1 MNHVAESNPVAES
14 SDDGLL
20 GLLRKTGSQS
30 VSDLTKATGVTPT
43 AVRQRLVRLM
53 AEGLVSRE
61 VTRTGRGRPSHRY
74 ALTDK
79 GRRESGSNFADLALA
94 LWHEV
99 RSVEH
104 PEVRRCL
111 LERIAKTMARMY
123 SAEVSGQSTAE
134 RMDSVSRVL
143 GERNVPFEVDRSGQ
157 LPILMAVGCPYPE
170 LAEQDRGIC
179 ALERMMFSELVGEGL
194 RLAECRLDGDECC
207 RFEPKSGALKEEATA
222 VQ

>member
-1 MNHVAESNPVAES
+1 MNHVAES

-20 GLLRKTGSQS
+20 GLLRKSGSLS

-53 AEGLVSRE
+53 AEGLVNRE
-61 VTRTGRGRPSHRY
+61 VNRTNRGRPSHRY

-79 GRRESGSNFADLALA
+79 GRRQSGSNFADLALA

-99 RSVEH
+99 RAVEH
-104 PEVRRCL
+104 PEVRRGL

-123 SAEVSGQSTAE
+123 ASEVSGTTTAE

-143 GERNVPFEVDRSGQ
+143 TERNVPFEVDQSGG
-157 LPILMAVGCPYPE
+157 LPVLMAVGCPYPD
-170 LAEQDRGIC
+170 LAEHDRGIC
-179 ALERMMFSELVGEGL
+179 ALERMMFSELVGAGL
-194 RLAECRLDGDECC
+194 RLSECRLDGDECC
-207 RFEPKSGALKEEATA
+207 RFEPKSGASKEEATA

>member
-1 MNHVAESNPVAES
+1 MDPLAES

-30 VSDLTKATGVTPT
+30 VSELTRATGVTPT

-61 VTRTGRGRPSHRY
+61 ISRTKRGRPSHHY

-79 GRRESGSNFADLALA
+79 GRRQSGSNFADLAVA

-99 RSVEH
+99 RAVEH
-104 PEVRRCL
+104 PEVRRGL
-111 LERIAKTMARMY
+111 LERIAKTMAAMY
-123 SAEVSGQSTAE
+123 AGEVSGRTTGE
-134 RMDSVSRVL
+134 RMAAVSRVL
-143 GERNVPFEVDRSGQ
+143 AERNVPFEVDQSGS
-157 LPILMAVGCPYPE
+157 LPVLAAVGCPYPD
-170 LAEQDRGIC
+170 LAERDRGIC

-194 RLAECRLDGDECC
+194 RLTECRLDGDECC
-207 RFEPKSGALKEEATA
+207 RFEPSQVL
-222 VQ
+222 